1 MLKGMKAYID
11 SFELI
16 TILVEKSLCYPLKVF
31 YFIDGDTKRK
41 LEFLDLA
48 EDCGE
53 FYKFRMKFDPSIE
66 LHKEYIIEDE
76 SGNRCF
82 LRSGSIIR
90 SPEFERRF
98 AYEGPLGFEYHKEYT
113 IFRAW
118 SPVAKKLM
126 VELYKDTGKERH
138 NFTYVNQGLWECVVE
153 GDLDGVGYLLF
164 VKVNERLQ
172 ALLDPYAIASA
183 ENEKFNFVIN
193 TDKLYKMK
201 YPKPEFSGR
210 YTDAII
216 YEASIRDFTNQLKGE
231 NSGTFLGMVENH
243 PTAGGPTGLDYIQ
256 SLGITHLQ
264 LLPTY
269 DFGGVDDV
277 EKDSRYNWGY
287 NPDQYMVPCGW
298 YSKHPEDP
306 YSRINELLEL
316 IDECHKRGIRVVMDV
331 VFNHV
336 YHWKNFGFEK
346 LVPGYPYRVN
356 FDSTLNNATGCG
368 NTIATERF
376 MNTRFITDTLSFYA
390 KTYNVSGF
398 RFDLMGLLDIN
409 SLNRAYKALK
419 KIDSKIMVYGE
430 GWNMDNPLPDEYR
443 PHMYNHKKTPGYA
456 FFNDRY
462 RDYVRGSQWD
472 RSFGYA
478 FGGGKSLYDL
488 NKLVL
493 GSCLDYY
500 KFEEPT
506 QTINYVECHDNYT
519 FYDFGFYA
527 LKESDSKVKDA
538 ARIAL
543 SLILLS
549 IGVPFIHAGQ
559 EFFRTKRG
567 VENAYNASDYI
578 NAIDYKRRDEN
589 IDTVNMVRDLIEIRK
604 EYDCFRISKKSE
616 VLERVHTLE
625 GATTLH
631 TAGIMCEN
639 KDCKLYIFA
648 KNDKSEYKV
657 DVVSS
662 EMIFD
667 GFRKC
672 SIKGDS
678 YTLKEPGI
686 YIIRKDSNVIC
697 R

>member
-1 MLKGMKAYID
+1 MFKGMKAYID
-11 SFELI
+11 SYELI
-16 TILVEKSLCYPLKVF
+16 SILVEKSLCYPIKVF
-31 YFIDGDTKRK
+31 YLVDGDQKKK
-41 LEFLDLA
+41 LEYLDLA
-48 EDCGE
+48 EDCQE
-53 FYKFRMKFDPSIE
+53 FYKYRMRFDYTIE
-66 LHKEYIIEDE
+66 LNKEYIIEDE

-90 SPEFERRF
+90 SKEFERQF
-98 AYEGPLGFEYHKEYT
+98 AYDGPLGVEYHKEYS
-113 IFRAW
+113 IFRCW

-126 VELYKDTGKERH
+126 VELYKGTGKERYD
-138 NFTYVNQGLWECVVE
+138 FTYVNRGLWECVVE
-153 GDLDGVGYLLF
+153 GDLDGVGYLYF

-183 ENEKFNFVIN
+183 ENEKYNFVVN
-193 TDKLYKMK
+193 PDKFYKMK
-201 YPKPEFSGR
+201 YPIPEFSGR

-216 YEASIRDFTNQLKGE
+216 YEASVRDFTNQLKSE
-231 NSGTFLGMVENH
+231 NCGTFLGLVENN
-243 PTAGGPTGLDYIQ
+243 PTEKGPTGLDYIK

-277 EKDSRYNWGY
+277 DKDSRYNWGY

-316 IDECHKRGIRVVMDV
+316 IDECHKRGIRVIMDV

-336 YHWKNFGFEK
+336 YHWKSFGFEK

-356 FDSTLNNATGCG
+356 LDASVNNASGCG
-368 NTIATERF
+368 NTMATERY
-376 MNTRFITDTLSFYA
+376 MISRFVRDTLSYYA
-390 KTYNVSGF
+390 KTYSVSGF

-409 SLNRAYKALK
+409 TLNLAHDDLI
-419 KIDSKIMVYGE
+419 KINPTIMLYGE
-430 GWNMDNPLPDEYR
+430 GWNMDNPLPDEFR

-472 RSFGYA
+472 RTPGYA
-478 FGGGKSLYDL
+478 FGSGKSLYDL
-488 NKLVL
+488 HKLVT

-500 KFEEPT
+500 KFDEPE

-519 FYDFGFYA
+519 FYDFGYYA
-527 LKESDSKVKDA
+527 ISQSDEDVRNAS
-538 ARIAL
+538 RLAL
-543 SLILLS
+543 ELILIS
-549 IGVPFIHAGQ
+549 VGVPFIHAGQ

-567 VENAYNASDYI
+567 VENAYNSSDYI
-578 NAIDYKRRDEN
+578 NMIDYRRRDEYMDN
-589 IDTVNMVRDLIEIRK
+589 VNVIRDLIQIRK
-604 EYDCFRISKKSE
+604 EYECFRISTKE
-616 VLERVHTLE
+616 EIIDRVHILDGVVTP
-625 GATTLH
+625 H
-631 TAGIMCEN
+631 TSGLFVEN
-639 KDCKLYIFA
+639 DGFVLYVIT
-648 KNDKSEYKV
+648 KNDNEDFKV
-657 DVVSS
+657 NVGKS

-667 GFRKC
+667 GFGKC
-672 SIKGDS
+672 SIVNTEF
-678 YTLKEPGI
+678 TLQKPGV
-686 YIIRKDSNVIC
+686 YIIRKD